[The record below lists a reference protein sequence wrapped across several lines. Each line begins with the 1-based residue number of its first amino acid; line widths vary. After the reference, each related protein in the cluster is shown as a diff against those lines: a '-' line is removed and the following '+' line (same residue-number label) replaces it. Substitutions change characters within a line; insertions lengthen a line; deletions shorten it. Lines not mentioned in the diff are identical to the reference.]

1 MKIDW
6 LASSQHNG
14 LVVLLCEHYR
24 HYNPSKE
31 ADPVLVKKHLTERL
45 LANTASTR
53 LLVASNNQGDV
64 LGFAALALF
73 YSLSDPRPDHSHQC
87 VVKELYV
94 GDAHRYTG
102 VGKELIARA
111 SQWALEQ
118 GCASMDW
125 DVRSSDIRGRRFYE
139 AMGARILED
148 SVTYRISQDVMHGL
162 ASLSQPLDT

>member
-6 LASSQHNG
+6 LESSQHNG
-14 LVVLLCEHYR
+14 LVVLLCEHYN
-24 HYNPSKE
+24 HYNPSRA
-31 ADPVLVKKHLTERL
+31 ADPVLLKRHLTECL
-45 LANTASTR
+45 LADSASTR

-64 LGFAALALF
+64 LGFAAIALF

-94 GDAHRYTG
+94 GDAYRYSG
-102 VGKELIARA
+102 VGSKLISRA
-111 SQWALEQ
+111 AEWALEQ

-139 AMGARILED
+139 GMGARILED
-148 SVTYRISQDVMHGL
+148 SVSYRVSQDIMQTL
-162 ASLSQPLDT
+162 ATL